1 MIGRVRY
8 RTPKAHGVQ
17 GVGRHRRVTATVAL
31 SVATA
36 GFIIFLLHT
45 TEAAFTGHIWSLI
58 GQGALIGG
66 GF

>member
-1 MIGRVRY
+1 
-8 RTPKAHGVQ
+8 
-17 GVGRHRRVTATVAL
+17 VTATVAL